1 MQYNH
6 DNIRLGAKRNRKV
19 SFLLLYNVQCFGV
32 GGHLICKTATATSA
46 QTARWPLDRS
56 GRGTLIN
63 VDICRLTKHILHNTG
78 QWKQGQEKFISNQ
91 GAKSLLVKPSKVW
104 TAVHQPKKEAESY
117 VLLLTIEQTKK
128 ERKGGREG
136 SWALAKTDRNVPPPF
151 QWRPVSKS
159 MLLQIH

>member
-6 DNIRLGAKRNRKV
+6 DNIRLCAKRNRKV

-56 GRGTLIN
+56 GRGALIN
-63 VDICRLTKHILHNTG
+63 VDICRLTKHILH
-78 QWKQGQEKFISNQ
+78 K
-91 GAKSLLVKPSKVW
+91 GAMKARARKVYFKTLLVKPSKVW

-128 ERKGGREG
+128 
-136 SWALAKTDRNVPPPF
+136 SIF
-151 QWRPVSKS
+151 
-159 MLLQIH
+159 

>member
-63 VDICRLTKHILHNTG
+63 VDICRLTKHILHNG
-78 QWKQGQEKFISNQ
+78 AMKARARKVYFKSRCEKLACETF
-91 GAKSLLVKPSKVW
+91 KSLDSCAP
-104 TAVHQPKKEAESY
+104 
-117 VLLLTIEQTKK
+117 TKK
-128 ERKGGREG
+128 RGWIIRLAFDNRTDKEGKKGREG
-136 SWALAKTDRNVPPPF
+136 GELSFGQNRSQCSAAF
-151 QWRPVSKS
+151 S
-159 MLLQIH
+159 METCF